1 MTQKIYSDQF
11 WKISKHPNAYWVF
24 KCKMT
29 TRQIFMIDKGE
40 TTEQQPDIR
49 RNWRMTR
56 KSCNPHINYWSGFH
70 VFTILFSCALALSIL
85 TMIPRHNS
93 ILDQSYWFEM
103 NIVTVGSCFMW
114 TAGIVLDFIVLFG
127 KSSLVTVRF
136 FLKNYLA
143 SFLTWIVGFCGIY
156 IIWKMILEYNHP
168 MPWYGAI
175 LYLPVKIVSVVSV
188 PLLLPREFSHEEESK
203 EKLKS
208 FIWFELGWMPLAII
222 KILLAA
228 TFEKLKDTD
237 AQCLIAL
244 LIPISKRFASFY
256 LSKLMNRIVGSDNE
270 RANCNLTSQ
279 INLSYGLFIAT
290 SLIGARPATVVCMVA
305 VDALMQLI
313 MTYQIVKMHKTK
325 AVY

>member
-1 MTQKIYSDQF
+1 MRIR
-11 WKISKHPNAYWVF
+11 VF

-143 SFLTWIVGFCGIY
+143 NYLTWIVGFCGIY

-175 LYLPVKIVSVVSV
+175 LYLPVKIVSVVS
-188 PLLLPREFSHEEESK
+188 
-203 EKLKS
+203 
-208 FIWFELGWMPLAII
+208 IN
-222 KILLAA
+222 
-228 TFEKLKDTD
+228 KD
-237 AQCLIAL
+237 
-244 LIPISKRFASFY
+244 K
-256 LSKLMNRIVGSDNE
+256 K
-270 RANCNLTSQ
+270 
-279 INLSYGLFIAT
+279 
-290 SLIGARPATVVCMVA
+290 
-305 VDALMQLI
+305 
-313 MTYQIVKMHKTK
+313 
-325 AVY
+325 